1 MIRSVYQ
8 TFATD
13 QAAPEQ
19 MTIPLNELPY
29 SHSLASGSVE
39 VSMEES
45 DGNKKPTTS
54 PTATGQSKEM
64 PINGS
69 DVLA

>member
-1 MIRSVYQ
+1 
-8 TFATD
+8 
-13 QAAPEQ
+13 

-54 PTATGQSKEM
+54 PTATGHSKEM

>member
-1 MIRSVYQ
+1 
-8 TFATD
+8 
-13 QAAPEQ
+13 

-54 PTATGQSKEM
+54 PSTAIGQSKEM

>member
-1 MIRSVYQ
+1 
-8 TFATD
+8 
-13 QAAPEQ
+13 
-19 MTIPLNELPY
+19 MTIPLSKLLH
-29 SHSLASGSVE
+29 SHSLAPGSDE